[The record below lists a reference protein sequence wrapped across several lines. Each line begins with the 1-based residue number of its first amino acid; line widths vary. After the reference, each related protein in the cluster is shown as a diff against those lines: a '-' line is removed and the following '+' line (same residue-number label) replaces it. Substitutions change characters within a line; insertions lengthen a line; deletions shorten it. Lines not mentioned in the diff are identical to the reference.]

1 MAGRGLHHVT
11 VISSNA
17 ERSWRFYACL
27 LGMRLVKRTV
37 SHEDPGTFHL
47 CLGDETGRPGTLFTL
62 FPWQRVP
69 RGRRGACEAWQTSFR
84 VPSGSLDWWTRRL
97 SAAAVRHRAGQTAF
111 GENCLTFEDPD
122 GALLALVE
130 TGLPA
135 QATTWRHPE
144 VPPSCALQGLHD
156 LVLKVREADPLGELF
171 REVLGFAETGRHGKF
186 IRLAAHDG
194 AGGTITLDESGRLA
208 RGQLGAG
215 SVHHAAFRARDAVD
229 QDALVQALH
238 DRYGIV
244 ATAPKDRI
252 YYRSVNFRSTC
263 GILLE
268 IATDGPGF
276 EVDESFET
284 LGMSLMLP
292 PVLEARR
299 GELQQLLPPLP
310 SPTCKHRVPDG
321 RRPDG
326 RPQLS

>member
-11 VISSNA
+11 LISSDA
-17 ERSWRFYACL
+17 ERSWWFYARL

-37 SHEDPGTFHL
+37 SHQDPGTFHL

-62 FPWQRVP
+62 FPWQRVQ

-84 VPSGSLDWWTRRL
+84 IPAGSLDYWTRRL
-97 SAAAVRHRAGQTAF
+97 NMADVHHRVSQTVF

-130 TGLPA
+130 AGLPA
-135 QATTWRHPE
+135 QPTAWRHPE
-144 VPPSCALQGLHD
+144 IPASYALQGLHD
-156 LVLKVREADPLGELF
+156 LVLKVREADPLSELF
-171 REVLGFAETGRHGKF
+171 REILGFAEIGRHGGLV
-186 IRLAAHDG
+186 RLRAHDEP
-194 AGGTITLDESGRLA
+194 GGTITLDGSGPLA

-215 SVHHAAFRARDAVD
+215 SIHHPAFRACNAAD

-238 DRYGIV
+238 DRYGIA
-244 ATAPKDRI
+244 ATEPKDRV

-276 EVDESFET
+276 DVDESFET
-284 LGMSLMLP
+284 LGRSLRLP
-292 PVLEARR
+292 PNLEARR
-299 GELQQLLPPLP
+299 AELQRLLPSLP
-310 SPTCKHRVPDG
+310 TPDI
-321 RRPDG
+321 
-326 RPQLS
+326 

>member
-11 VISSNA
+11 LISSDA
-17 ERSWRFYACL
+17 ERSWWFYARL

-37 SHEDPGTFHL
+37 SHQDPGTFHL

-84 VPSGSLDWWTRRL
+84 IPFGSLDWWTRRL
-97 SAAAVRHRAGQTAF
+97 GAADVSHRVGETAF
-111 GENCLTFEDPD
+111 GETCLTFEDPD

-130 TGLPA
+130 TGRPA
-135 QATTWRHPE
+135 QPPVWRHPE

-171 REVLGFAETGRHGKF
+171 RDVLGFAETGHSGKLV
-186 IRLAAHDG
+186 RLAAHDG

-215 SVHHAAFRARDAVD
+215 SVHHAAFRARDAAD
-229 QDALVQALH
+229 QDALVQALR

-244 ATAPKDRI
+244 ATGPKDRI

-276 EVDESFET
+276 EVDESVAT
-284 LGMSLMLP
+284 LGRSLRLP
-292 PVLEARR
+292 PTLEARR
-299 GELQQLLPPLP
+299 DELQRLLPSLP
-310 SPTCKHRVPDG
+310 TPG
-321 RRPDG
+321 I
-326 RPQLS
+326 